1 MTTLLVDSPLYPIM
15 VQKARA
21 TMKQTA
27 EGAGIDWE
35 AEVARLRESQSD
47 LEATFAELTGQS
59 SAEWDA
65 ASHVPDYYRSKFHA
79 YDQGNLCWD
88 AALEQLVAGKGVG
101 VRNFPAYGKEG
112 EDHMRS
118 LHEAAIVRLGAY
130 VAPGSTIV
138 DLGCGTGTSSR
149 RLAALFPQASRV
161 IGVDASPHFL
171 AVASRVG
178 ETSVISEQEQVA
190 AARVSYQL
198 GDIAST
204 SLPAGS
210 ASLVSVCLV
219 IHELPTSATE
229 EVFREAYRLLSPG
242 GSMAIMEMDPE
253 APGFE
258 KLRSNALLFSLIRS
272 TEPFLDQYF
281 ALASEGRLE
290 QLARSAGFSIVRREA
305 ATGRHFSMVAFKAG
319 DADHRWLSD
328 GQYGM
333 PDTHM

>member
-1 MTTLLVDSPLYPIM
+1 MCACAYVRGCTAGP
-15 VQKARA
+15 QA
-21 TMKQTA
+21 KQTSTP
-27 EGAGIDWE
+27 ISQDWE
-35 AEVARLRESQSD
+35 SEVARLRESQSS
-47 LEATFAELTGQS
+47 LEATFARLTGQT
-59 SAEWDA
+59 SAEWTPQ
-65 ASHVPDYYRSKFHA
+65 ASNVAPDYYRAKFHA

-101 VRNFPAYGKEG
+101 VRNFPAFGKEG
-112 EDHMRS
+112 EDHMRA

-130 VAPGSTIV
+130 VPPGSTIV

-149 RLAALFPQASRV
+149 RLAALFPQAAQV

-171 AVASRVG
+171 AVASNVG
-178 ETSVISEQEQVA
+178 ATGVLAEQEQAA

-242 GSMAIMEMDPE
+242 GSLAIMEMDPE
-253 APGFE
+253 APGFAR
-258 KLRSNALLFSLIRS
+258 LRANALLFSLVRS

-281 ALASEGRLE
+281 ELASGGRIEL
-290 QLARSAGFSIVRREA
+290 LARSVGFSVVRREA
-305 ATGRHFSMVAFKAG
+305 ATGRHFSMVALKPG
-319 DADHRWLSD
+319 DADHRFLPD
-328 GQYGM
+328 GLYGQ